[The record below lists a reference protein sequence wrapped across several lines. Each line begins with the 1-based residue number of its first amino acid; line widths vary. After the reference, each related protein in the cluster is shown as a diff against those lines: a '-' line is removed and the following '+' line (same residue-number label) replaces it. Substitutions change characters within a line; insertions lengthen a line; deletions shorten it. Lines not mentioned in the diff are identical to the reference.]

1 MDNKNKQKIVALIV
15 TILSLIASTL
25 GCIFGVTTD
34 VPNQAVETVSHYQS
48 L

>member
-15 TILSLIASTL
+15 TILSIIASTL
-25 GCIFGVTTD
+25 GCIFGVTTE
-34 VPNQAVETVSHYQS
+34 NQAVESASHYQS

>member
-34 VPNQAVETVSHYQS
+34 NLQAVETASHYQS

>member
-15 TILSLIASTL
+15 TILSIIASTL
-25 GCIFGVTTD
+25 GGIFGVTTEKH
-34 VPNQAVETVSHYQS
+34 AVESASNYQS